1 MLYPFTAPSSPITP
15 APASR
20 FELYTLHSVVDGAS
34 SKQATH
40 ACLHPWIWWW
50 LFQHTCLTGALEGH
64 KERKNWNKPPM
75 TCWSKQEH
83 SGLWLYSLTSP
94 WEGLRLLWGYKGHFA
109 VENMRGEMPS
119 FSSTVCEIVLSETHL
134 QNGICCTPTSTEEA
148 CRCINSTER
157 GIRYFHTYSKSAVL
171 WPKLV

>member
-1 MLYPFTAPSSPITP
+1 MLYPFTVPHHPSPLHQHPGLSYTHYTLLLTVP
-15 APASR
+15 PASR
-20 FELYTLHSVVDGAS
+20 QHMR
-34 SKQATH
+34 
-40 ACLHPWIWWW
+40 ACILGFDDDF
-50 LFQHTCLTGALEGH
+50 FQHTCLTGALEGH

-83 SGLWLYSLTSP
+83 SGLWLYSLTPP

-109 VENMRGEMPS
+109 AENMRGEMPS
-119 FSSTVCEIVLSETHL
+119 FSSTVCEIVLSKTHL
-134 QNGICCTPTSTEEA
+134 QNGMCCTPTSTEEA

-157 GIRYFHTYSKSAVL
+157 QILYFHTYSKSAIL